1 MKLKYSIILP
11 TLALAVFGIIIIYSA
26 SSYSALLNYND
37 AFFFVKKQALAFFAG
52 CLMLALGAKIN
63 LNYLKKYKYYIL
75 LASILL
81 LLLIYIPFL
90 GRESY
95 GARRWIDLG
104 FISFQPSEFSKFG
117 LMIFLAGYMD
127 EHPPVKLKKLIVPM
141 LATILV
147 ALPVF
152 LEPNMSI
159 TICIVLSALAI
170 MFVGGM
176 SNKYFSAVFGAICVG
191 LPVLIIAEPYR
202 IRRLLAFADPWATPK
217 DEGYQLIQSYYALG
231 SGRLFG
237 VGLFN
242 SRQKYLFLPFAESD
256 FIFAVIGEELG
267 LFGALMV
274 MAVFCCLIFGG
285 ITVALR
291 SKERY
296 HTLLACGITIVIAI
310 QTVLNLAVVT
320 GSIPP
325 TGVPLPF
332 VSAGG
337 SSLMIFMFMAGVI
350 YNLAG
355 KVTKKMPLP

>member
-1 MKLKYSIILP
+1 MKLKYSILLP
-11 TLALAVFGIIIIYSA
+11 TLALSLFGIIIIYSA
-26 SSYSALLNYND
+26 SSYSAAINHGD
-37 AFFFVKKQALAFFAG
+37 AYFYVKKQALAFFAG
-52 CLMLALGAKIN
+52 CAMLFFGTKIN

-81 LLLIYIPFL
+81 LLLVYIPFL

-127 EHPPVKLKKLIVPM
+127 EHPPVNLKSLIVP
-141 LATILV
+141 LLSTILV
-147 ALPVF
+147 ALAVF

-159 TICIVLSALAI
+159 TICIVLSAIAI
-170 MFVGGM
+170 MFIGGLN
-176 SNKYFSAVFGAICVG
+176 NKYFSAIAAAICVG

-231 SGRLFG
+231 AGRLFG

-267 LFGALMV
+267 LFGALSI
-274 MAVFCCLIFGG
+274 MAVFGTLIFGG
-285 ITVALR
+285 IITALR
-291 SKERY
+291 GKDRY
-296 HTLLACGITIVIAI
+296 HTLLAAGITIVIAI

-320 GSIPP
+320 GSVPP
-325 TGVPLPF
+325 TGVPLPY

-337 SSLMIFMFMAGVI
+337 SSLMIFMFMSGVI
-350 YNLAG
+350 CNLAG

>member
-1 MKLKYSIILP
+1 MKLKYSILLP
-11 TLALAVFGIIIIYSA
+11 TLALALFGILMIYSA
-26 SSYSALLNYND
+26 SSYSALLNHKD
-37 AFFFVKKQALAFFAG
+37 AFFYVKKQALAFLAG
-52 CLMLALGAKIN
+52 CIMMVLGTKIN

-75 LASILL
+75 LGSIII

-117 LMIFLAGYMD
+117 LMIFLAGYLAD
-127 EHPPVKLKKLIVPM
+127 NPPLKIRQLLVPI
-141 LATILV
+141 LATLFI

-159 TICIVLSALAI
+159 TICIILSAI
-170 MFVGGM
+170 CVMFIGGIP
-176 SNKYFSAVFGAICVG
+176 NKYFSAVLVAIGVG
-191 LPVLIIAEPYR
+191 LPALIIAEPYR

-231 SGRLFG
+231 AGGLFG

-267 LFGALMV
+267 LFGGFLV
-274 MAVFCCLIFGG
+274 ILVFVILIFGG
-285 ITVALR
+285 ILTALR
-291 SKERY
+291 SKEKY
-296 HTLLACGITIVIAI
+296 HTLLAASITSVIAI
-310 QTVLNLAVVT
+310 QVILNLAVVT
-320 GSIPP
+320 GCVPP
-325 TGVPLPF
+325 TGVPLPY

-337 SSLMIFMFMAGVI
+337 SSLMIFMFMSGI
-350 YNLAG
+350 LFSLAS
-355 KVTKKMPLP
+355 KVTKKISLP